1 MRIIE
6 NKILVEKFLKFQKLI
21 FFKHIVFLEIIK
33 KNYFLWFIILRQNT
47 KIKKLIDNF

>member
-6 NKILVEKFLKFQKLI
+6 NKILVDEFLKFQKLI
-21 FFKHIVFLEIIK
+21 
-33 KNYFLWFIILRQNT
+33 FLWFIILRQNT